1 MSMQAYLAANYMS
14 GAKADAILARS
25 GDKKKKR
32 KRKVDTEDYTGGNA
46 AASGSG
52 IRLAEE
58 GDSGWG
64 AADEEGKDEDE
75 GPVVETSK
83 ETFIP
88 ASKSSWTTIHS
99 GTTPPP
105 EDDLPLDEQPL
116 LVSTSDSPPPAPA
129 PRRGG
134 LRTAA
139 QLRAE
144 EEANAAEE
152 LARASNNT
160 EADEHAQKLA
170 QETVY
175 RDGSGK
181 KVDLKAEK
189 AEERR
194 RKKERDE
201 REAKKLEWGKG
212 VVQRGEKEELKRREK
227 EEAGRDLA
235 VYANDASMNR
245 EMREESRWNDPAA
258 NFLTNRRDTGPAMPK
273 YKGPWATNRFN
284 IPPGHRWDGVDRG
297 NGFEVKAFNMVNSK
311 KQRAAEA
318 YAYGAEDM

>member
-1 MSMQAYLAANYMS
+1 MS

-75 GPVVETSK
+75 GPGTFNSTTSSIPSFPPSRAHIHSLDALTVVETSK

-139 QLRAE
+139 QIRAE

-235 VYANDASMNR
+235 V
-245 EMREESRWNDPAA
+245 
-258 NFLTNRRDTGPAMPK
+258 
-273 YKGPWATNRFN
+273 
-284 IPPGHRWDGVDRG
+284 
-297 NGFEVKAFNMVNSK
+297 
-311 KQRAAEA
+311 
-318 YAYGAEDM
+318 

>member
-1 MSMQAYLAANYMS
+1 MSMQAYLAAKSVDASPRFLASDADSCSFLVCSYMS

-32 KRKVDTEDYTGGNA
+32 KRKDDNSTNA
-46 AASGSG
+46 YASGSG

-58 GDSGWG
+58 GEDGWG
-64 AADEEGKDEDE
+64 VQEDVKDEDE
-75 GPVVETSK
+75 GPGELDLSFRRSTCPHSPRLHFFPAAPIAVVETSK

-88 ASKSSWTTIHS
+88 ANKSSWTTVHS

-105 EDDLPLDEQPL
+105 EEDVPQDERPL
-116 LVSTSDSPPPAPA
+116 LVSTEDDPAP
-129 PRRGG
+129 PVRRGG

-152 LARASNNT
+152 AARRANANT
-160 EADEHAQKLA
+160 EEDQEAERLA

-181 KVDLKAEK
+181 KVDMKAEK

-212 VVQRGEKEELKRREK
+212 VVQRGEKEDLKRRER
-227 EEAGRDLA
+227 EELGRDLA
-235 VYANDASMNR
+235 V
-245 EMREESRWNDPAA
+245 
-258 NFLTNRRDTGPAMPK
+258 
-273 YKGPWATNRFN
+273 
-284 IPPGHRWDGVDRG
+284 
-297 NGFEVKAFNMVNSK
+297 
-311 KQRAAEA
+311 
-318 YAYGAEDM
+318 

>member
-1 MSMQAYLAANYMS
+1 MS
-14 GAKADAILARS
+14 GAKANAILARS

-52 IRLAEE
+52 IRLAED

-64 AADEEGKDEDE
+64 AQDEEGKDEDE
-75 GPVVETSK
+75 GPGQFTSSTTSSLAFYRSQADRACDGMFPVVETSK

-99 GTTPPP
+99 GATPPP
-105 EDDLPLDEQPL
+105 EDDLSLLPLDERPL
-116 LVSTSDSPPPAPA
+116 LVTYSANSPPPA

-134 LRTAA
+134 WRTAA

-152 LARASNNT
+152 ALARASRNS
-160 EADEHAQKLA
+160 EADEHAERLA

-181 KVDLKAEK
+181 KVDMKAEK
-189 AEERR
+189 AEERK

-235 VYANDASMNR
+235 V
-245 EMREESRWNDPAA
+245 
-258 NFLTNRRDTGPAMPK
+258 
-273 YKGPWATNRFN
+273 
-284 IPPGHRWDGVDRG
+284 
-297 NGFEVKAFNMVNSK
+297 
-311 KQRAAEA
+311 
-318 YAYGAEDM
+318 